1 MREVARAFSKRACRC
16 VNTPDDVGNTY
27 TGVIVCSSYEGWL
40 PSIDSVVVE
49 VSVDPVTKKVTG
61 SVSMDISTS
70 TNAHCSSTIELQ
82 DEDGNLV
89 SKTFNLGGQTSY
101 IEDTYI
107 DCMLPQGNQPGGT
120 LKAEF
125 TVLSVT
131 GTGNNKKAQLSIAVL
146 PCER

>member
-1 MREVARAFSKRACRC
+1 M
-16 VNTPDDVGNTY
+16 
-27 TGVIVCSSYEGWL
+27 
-40 PSIDSVVVE
+40 PSIDSVEVE

-70 TNAHCSSTIELQ
+70 TNAQCSSTVEFQ
-82 DEDGNLV
+82 TDDGPV

-120 LKAEF
+120 LKRSSQFLALL
-125 TVLSVT
+125 VLVRI
-131 GTGNNKKAQLSIAVL
+131 KKSSFLLLFFHVNDNGLSQNFS
-146 PCER
+146 